1 MSAKVKKENMNREI
15 NIDLSIIIPIHNEE
29 KKIEEDLKKIFRYFD
44 SQIYNYEV
52 ICVNDG
58 SKDNTLDVL
67 KNINKTKK
75 NIGNLK
81 IISYSKNRGK
91 GYAVKKGVLKAT
103 GKIVMFVDA
112 GSCVPYEETKKGIKL
127 LKEGNDVA
135 IGSRGLEKSKIKL
148 EQPFYRQVGSKLFS
162 IIVKYFIGIKEIKD
176 TQCGFKVFKREAAH
190 NIFSKSKIHG
200 FMFDIESI
208 IRSKKLGLKIKEF
221 PIEWYNDPDTRFN
234 PVFGSLRN
242 LIELW
247 KIKFSR

>member
-1 MSAKVKKENMNREI
+1 MGINKITRQASAKVKKENMNREI

-91 GYAVKKGVLKAT
+91 GYAVKKGVLNPETYFFVGKVQNNRKIYDRMYGKWWQEPKAKRAT
-103 GKIVMFVDA
+103 LVDLIM
-112 GSCVPYEETKKGIKL
+112 SWL
-127 LKEGNDVA
+127 LGA
-135 IGSRGLEKSKIKL
+135 
-148 EQPFYRQVGSKLFS
+148 
-162 IIVKYFIGIKEIKD
+162 
-176 TQCGFKVFKREAAH
+176 
-190 NIFSKSKIHG
+190 
-200 FMFDIESI
+200 
-208 IRSKKLGLKIKEF
+208 
-221 PIEWYNDPDTRFN
+221 
-234 PVFGSLRN
+234 
-242 LIELW
+242 
-247 KIKFSR
+247 